1 MRKNISL
8 ILTAITA
15 CALAVSC
22 SRQSEFPRER
32 YVLASDGLVVRTA
45 PDISSERI
53 DTLPFAAK
61 VSLLAKSDH
70 EFEVTGS
77 DGGKIRERWY
87 RISFQGRDGW
97 IFGGFLGDFDELN
110 RRIEQAKK
118 SDARFVPEAYRHL
131 VEGAP
136 KRIDRILYYPGGDM
150 RPAEMYFMKNGLLI
164 VDSEIFSP
172 RKTKY
177 YFTYEFNKD
186 RSELTISFV
195 DSRIKFDDYTDGER
209 QSKSVIS
216 IDNAA
221 RRIRYRMEADR
232 ANKKLAR
239 ICFLGWCF
247 NEK

>member
-1 MRKNISL
+1 LKL
-8 ILTAITA
+8 
-15 CALAVSC
+15 
-22 SRQSEFPRER
+22 
-32 YVLASDGLVVRTA
+32 
-45 PDISSERI
+45 RI
-53 DTLPFAAK
+53 
-61 VSLLAKSDH
+61 
-70 EFEVTGS
+70 GS
-77 DGGKIRERWY
+77 GKIRERWY